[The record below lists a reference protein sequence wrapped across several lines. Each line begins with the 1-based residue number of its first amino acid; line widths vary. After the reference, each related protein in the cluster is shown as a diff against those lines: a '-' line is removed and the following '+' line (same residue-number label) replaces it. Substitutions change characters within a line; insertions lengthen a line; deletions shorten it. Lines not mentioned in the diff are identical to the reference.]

1 MTEQARGSGPPAKGP
16 YDPDAIR
23 ERVAQAAMTE
33 QARETPE
40 PLTPATDAGKALF
53 AQHRVW
59 GHPSYSKADERH
71 DAKLLADIIAIE
83 REAALRAATPDPDEP
98 TGFRPGMSYGNGGN
112 VLSDRA
118 ASAAEPGL
126 RRAVAEVITA
136 LDAWGTADG
145 LIGARAYA
153 DSLRAALSGTTEQQP

>member
-1 MTEQARGSGPPAKGP
+1 MT
-16 YDPDAIR
+16 
-23 ERVAQAAMTE
+23 V
-33 QARETPE
+33 ARETPE
-40 PLTPATDAGKALF
+40 PLTPEEAVEKALLYTF
-53 AQHRVW
+53 QLSDKDYRKMQRAASETAFIRALEQTGYTV
-59 GHPSYSKADERH
+59 
-71 DAKLLADIIAIE
+71 
-83 REAALRAATPDPDEP
+83 AALRAATPDPAEP

-153 DSLRAALSGTTEQQP
+153 DSLRAALSGTTEQQS